1 MSLLNRKNRRKVKL
15 KGIATILGENSKV
28 VIKTD
33 KDGVRKI
40 KIKGK
45 KGKEKTKYQ

>member
-1 MSLLNRKNRRKVKL
+1 M
-15 KGIATILGENSKV
+15 GENSKV

-40 KIKGK
+40 KSKERRVK
-45 KGKEKTKYQ
+45 KKQNINNV